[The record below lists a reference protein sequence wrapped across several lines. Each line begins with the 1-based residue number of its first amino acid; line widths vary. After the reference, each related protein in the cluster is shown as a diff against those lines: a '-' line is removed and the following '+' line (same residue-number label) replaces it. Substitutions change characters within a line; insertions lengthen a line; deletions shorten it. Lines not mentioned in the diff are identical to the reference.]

1 MAPFHFKKF
10 SLQHDNSTLK
20 ISTDAVL
27 LAALTDV
34 EEAQSVLDIGCG
46 CGVIAFCLAQ
56 QLAHRQTH
64 PQVCGIDPDEAS
76 VLEARQNAAAY
87 PLLPADAFRFVQGR
101 VQDMAAADQPPQFD
115 LIVTNPPFY
124 GHDLKPAQEKRLRSK
139 HRDHQLPF
147 EELLQSVLKLLK
159 EDGRF
164 ALILPPVEGAQF
176 HTLTE
181 GFMHCRKRVYI
192 QPTAKKPV
200 HRVIQEYGHA
210 DGPCVEH
217 HLIIRNDQNEY
228 TEEYR
233 TVTKPYLL

>member
-10 SLQHDNSTLK
+10 SLQHDKSTLK
-20 ISTDAVL
+20 IGTDAVL

-34 EEAQSVLDIGCG
+34 ENAQSVLDIGCG

-56 QLAHRQTH
+56 QLAHKQAQ
-64 PQVCGIDPDEAS
+64 PLVYGLDPDEAS

-87 PLLPADAFRFVQGR
+87 PLLPADTFRFVQGR
-101 VQDMAAADQPPQFD
+101 VQDMAAADHPVQFD

-147 EELLQSVLKLLK
+147 EKLLQSVLKLLK
-159 EDGRF
+159 EGGRF

-176 HTLTE
+176 HALTE
-181 GFMHCRKRVYI
+181 GLLHCRKRVFI

-200 HRVIQEYGHA
+200 HRVIQEYSRA
-210 DGPCVEH
+210 DVFCTEH
-217 HLIIRNDQNEY
+217 HLVIRNEQNEY

-233 TVTKPYLL
+233 GVTKPYLL

>member
-46 CGVIAFCLAQ
+46 CGVIGFCLAQ

-124 GHDLKPAQEKRLRSK
+124 GHDLKPAHEKRLRSK

-159 EDGRF
+159 EGGRF

-176 HTLTE
+176 HALTE
-181 GFMHCRKRVYI
+181 GLLHCRKRVFI

-200 HRVIQEYGHA
+200 HRVIQEYSRA
-210 DGPCVEH
+210 DVSCTEH
-217 HLIIRNDQNEY
+217 HLVIRNEQNEY

-233 TVTKPYLL
+233 GVTKPYLL

>member
-10 SLQHDNSTLK
+10 SLQHDKSTLK
-20 ISTDAVL
+20 IGTDAVL

-34 EEAQSVLDIGCG
+34 ENAQSVLDIGCG

-56 QLAHRQTH
+56 QLAHKQAQ
-64 PQVCGIDPDEAS
+64 PLVYGLDPDEAS
-76 VLEARQNAAAY
+76 VMEARQNAAAY
-87 PLLPADAFRFVQGR
+87 PLLPADTFRFVQGR
-101 VQDMAAADQPPQFD
+101 VQDMAATDHPVQFD

-159 EDGRF
+159 EGGRF

-176 HTLTE
+176 HALTE
-181 GFMHCRKRVYI
+181 GLLHCRKRVFI

-200 HRVIQEYGHA
+200 HRVIQEYSRA
-210 DGPCVEH
+210 DVSCTEH
-217 HLIIRNDQNEY
+217 HLVIRNEQNEY

-233 TVTKPYLL
+233 GVIKPYLL

>member
-10 SLQHDNSTLK
+10 SLQHDKSTLK
-20 ISTDAVL
+20 IGTDAVL

-34 EEAQSVLDIGCG
+34 ENAQSVLDIGCG

-56 QLAHRQTH
+56 QLAHKQAQ
-64 PQVCGIDPDEAS
+64 PMVYGLDPDEAS
-76 VLEARQNAAAY
+76 VMEARQNAAAY
-87 PLLPADAFRFVQGR
+87 PLLPADTFRFVQGR
-101 VQDMAAADQPPQFD
+101 VQDMAAADHPVQFD

-159 EDGRF
+159 EGGRF

-176 HTLTE
+176 HALTE
-181 GFMHCRKRVYI
+181 GLLHCRKRVFI

-200 HRVIQEYGHA
+200 HRVIQEYSRA
-210 DGPCVEH
+210 DVSCTEH
-217 HLIIRNDQNEY
+217 HLVIRNEQNEY

-233 TVTKPYLL
+233 GVTKPYLL

>member
-20 ISTDAVL
+20 IGTDAVL
-27 LAALTDV
+27 LAALTNV

-56 QLAHRQTH
+56 QLAHTQTH
-64 PQVCGIDPDEAS
+64 PLVCGIDPDEAS

-101 VQDMAAADQPPQFD
+101 VQDMAMADKPPQFD

-124 GHDLKPAQEKRLRSK
+124 GHDLKPVQEKRLRSK
-139 HRDHQLPF
+139 HRDQQLPF

-176 HTLTE
+176 HALTE
-181 GFMHCRKRVYI
+181 GHLHCRKRVFI
-192 QPTAKKPV
+192 QPTTKKAV
-200 HRVIQEYGHA
+200 HRVVQEYCRK
-210 DGPCVEH
+210 DVPCTEH
-217 HLIIRNDQNEY
+217 HLIIRNEQNEY

-233 TVTKPYLL
+233 AVTKPYLL

>member
-20 ISTDAVL
+20 IGTDAVL

-56 QLAHRQTH
+56 QLAHKQTH
-64 PQVCGIDPDEAS
+64 PLVCGIDPDEAS
-76 VLEARQNAAAY
+76 VMEARQNAAAY

-101 VQDMAAADQPPQFD
+101 VQDMAAADQPAQFD
-115 LIVTNPPFY
+115 LIVANPPFY

-176 HTLTE
+176 HALTE
-181 GFMHCRKRVYI
+181 GLLHCRKRVFV

-200 HRVIQEYGHA
+200 HRVVQEYGRA
-210 DGPCVEH
+210 DVPCTEQ
-217 HLIIRNDQNEY
+217 HLIIRNEQNEY

-233 TVTKPYLL
+233 AATKPYLL

>member
-10 SLQHDNSTLK
+10 SLQHDKSTLK
-20 ISTDAVL
+20 IGTDAVL

-34 EEAQSVLDIGCG
+34 ENAQSVLDIGCG

-56 QLAHRQTH
+56 QLAHK
-64 PQVCGIDPDEAS
+64 QVQPLVYGLDPDEAS

-87 PLLPADAFRFVQGR
+87 PLLPADTFRFVQGR
-101 VQDMAAADQPPQFD
+101 VQDMAAADHPVQFD

-159 EDGRF
+159 EGGRF

-176 HTLTE
+176 HALTE
-181 GFMHCRKRVYI
+181 GLLHCRKRVFI

-200 HRVIQEYGHA
+200 HRVIQEYSRA
-210 DGPCVEH
+210 DVSCTEH
-217 HLIIRNDQNEY
+217 HLVIRNEQNEY

-233 TVTKPYLL
+233 GVIKPYLL

>member
-10 SLQHDNSTLK
+10 SLQHDKSTLK
-20 ISTDAVL
+20 IGTDAVL

-34 EEAQSVLDIGCG
+34 ENAQSVLDIGCG

-56 QLAHRQTH
+56 QLAHKQVH
-64 PQVCGIDPDEAS
+64 PRVYGLDPDEAS

-87 PLLPADAFRFVQGR
+87 PLLPADTFRFVQGR
-101 VQDMAAADQPPQFD
+101 VQDMAAADHPVQFD

-124 GHDLKPAQEKRLRSK
+124 GHDLKPAQEKRLRIK

-147 EELLQSVLKLLK
+147 EKLLQSVLKLLK
-159 EDGRF
+159 EGGRF

-176 HTLTE
+176 HALTE
-181 GFMHCRKRVYI
+181 GLLHCRKRVFI

-200 HRVIQEYGHA
+200 HRVIQEYSRA
-210 DGPCVEH
+210 DVSCTEH
-217 HLIIRNDQNEY
+217 HLVIRNEQNEY

-233 TVTKPYLL
+233 GVTKPYLL

>member
-10 SLQHDNSTLK
+10 SLQHDKSTLK
-20 ISTDAVL
+20 IGTDAVL

-34 EEAQSVLDIGCG
+34 ENAQSVLDIGCG

-56 QLAHRQTH
+56 QLAHK
-64 PQVCGIDPDEAS
+64 QVYPLVYGLDPDEAS

-87 PLLPADAFRFVQGR
+87 PLLPADTFRFVQGR
-101 VQDMAAADQPPQFD
+101 VQDMAAADHPVQFD

-159 EDGRF
+159 EGGRF

-176 HTLTE
+176 HALTE
-181 GFMHCRKRVYI
+181 GLLHCRKRVFI

-200 HRVIQEYGHA
+200 HRVIQEYSRA
-210 DGPCVEH
+210 DVSCTEH
-217 HLIIRNDQNEY
+217 HLVIRNEQNEY

-233 TVTKPYLL
+233 GVTKPYLL

>member
-56 QLAHRQTH
+56 QLAHTQIH
-64 PQVCGIDPDEAS
+64 PLICGIDPDEAS

-87 PLLPADAFRFVQGR
+87 PLLPANAFRFVQGR
-101 VQDMAAADQPPQFD
+101 VQDMAAADQPQQFD

-181 GFMHCRKRVYI
+181 GIMHCRKRVYI

-233 TVTKPYLL
+233 TATKPYLL

>member
-10 SLQHDNSTLK
+10 SLQHNKSTLK
-20 ISTDAVL
+20 IGTDAVL

-34 EEAQSVLDIGCG
+34 ENAQSVLDIGCG

-56 QLAHRQTH
+56 QLAHKQAQ
-64 PQVCGIDPDEAS
+64 PLVYGLDPDEAS
-76 VLEARQNAAAY
+76 VMEARQNAAAY
-87 PLLPADAFRFVQGR
+87 PLLPADTFRFVQGR
-101 VQDMAAADQPPQFD
+101 VQDMAAADHPVQFD

-159 EDGRF
+159 EGGRF

-176 HTLTE
+176 HALTE
-181 GFMHCRKRVYI
+181 GLLHCRKRVFI

-200 HRVIQEYGHA
+200 HRVIQEYSRA
-210 DGPCVEH
+210 DVSCTEH
-217 HLIIRNDQNEY
+217 HLVIRNEQNEY

-233 TVTKPYLL
+233 GVTKPYLL

>member
-1 MAPFHFKKF
+1 MALFHFKKF
-10 SLQHDNSTLK
+10 SLQHDKSTLK
-20 ISTDAVL
+20 IGTDAVL
-27 LAALTDV
+27 LTALTDV
-34 EEAQSVLDIGCG
+34 ENAQSVLDIGCG

-56 QLAHRQTH
+56 QLAHKQAQ
-64 PQVCGIDPDEAS
+64 PLVYGLDPDEAS
-76 VLEARQNAAAY
+76 VMEARQNAAAY
-87 PLLPADAFRFVQGR
+87 PLLPADTFRFVQGR
-101 VQDMAAADQPPQFD
+101 VQDMAAADHPVQFD

-159 EDGRF
+159 EGGRF

-176 HTLTE
+176 HALTE
-181 GFMHCRKRVYI
+181 GLLHCRKRVFI

-200 HRVIQEYGHA
+200 HRVIQEYSRA
-210 DGPCVEH
+210 DVSCTEH
-217 HLIIRNDQNEY
+217 HLVIRNEQNEY

-233 TVTKPYLL
+233 GVTKPYLL

>member
-10 SLQHDNSTLK
+10 SLQHDKSTLK
-20 ISTDAVL
+20 IGTDAVL

-34 EEAQSVLDIGCG
+34 ENAQSVLDIGCG

-56 QLAHRQTH
+56 QLAHKQAQ
-64 PQVCGIDPDEAS
+64 PLVYGLDPDEAS

-87 PLLPADAFRFVQGR
+87 PLLPADTFRFVQGR
-101 VQDMAAADQPPQFD
+101 VQDMAAADHPVQFD

-159 EDGRF
+159 EGGRF

-176 HTLTE
+176 HALTE
-181 GFMHCRKRVYI
+181 GLLHCRKRVFI

-200 HRVIQEYGHA
+200 HRVIQEYSRA
-210 DGPCVEH
+210 DVSCTEH
-217 HLIIRNDQNEY
+217 HLVIRNEQNEY

-233 TVTKPYLL
+233 GVTKPYLL

>member
-1 MAPFHFKKF
+1 MASFHFKKF
-10 SLQHDNSTLK
+10 SLQHDKSTLK
-20 ISTDAVL
+20 IGTDAVL

-34 EEAQSVLDIGCG
+34 ENAQSVLDIGCG

-56 QLAHRQTH
+56 QLAHKQAQ
-64 PQVCGIDPDEAS
+64 PLVYGLDPDEAS

-87 PLLPADAFRFVQGR
+87 PLLPADTFRFVQGR
-101 VQDMAAADQPPQFD
+101 VQDMAAADHPVQFD

-159 EDGRF
+159 EGGRF

-176 HTLTE
+176 HALTE
-181 GFMHCRKRVYI
+181 GLLHCRKRVFI

-200 HRVIQEYGHA
+200 HRVIQEYSRA
-210 DGPCVEH
+210 DVSCTEH
-217 HLIIRNDQNEY
+217 HLVIRNEQNEY

-233 TVTKPYLL
+233 GVTKPYLL